1 MLESESVI
9 HRGNMDESDG
19 QLTRHVVNDDFDALI
34 EREWLVT
41 NGLGG
46 YASGTIAGAAT
57 RRYHGLL
64 IAAHPAPLGRIA
76 LLSHLGEQFI
86 TSQLTHS
93 AGIVERLNQA
103 IPVDD
108 LQVLED
114 FRLEWGLPVWR
125 YSIDG
130 HLVEKRISMPHAQNT
145 VMVNYRVLEG
155 PGPIQLR
162 LRPAVHFRGHDDPV
176 STPTPGKYIMTT
188 SSGRHELINPS
199 LGFPPLR
206 LHLQGHAAGFALD
219 ETELPDVLYRIEAS
233 RGYDNVGRMWSPGY
247 FEAELRQGEDVSLI
261 ASTESW
267 DRIHALPVHEA
278 LGIEVERRR
287 RLIATAAPSA
297 RQGGPAELVLAA
309 DQFIIAPASRVED
322 TARAEAAGE
331 QARTIIAGYH
341 WFTDW
346 GRDSM
351 ISLEGLTLVTGRH
364 AEAGY
369 ILRTFL
375 SHVRDGLIPNFFP
388 DRGTEGVYHTA
399 DATLWYFHAF
409 SRYMA
414 VTGDRTALR
423 DYLPVLN
430 DIIAHH
436 RNGTRFGIRMDP
448 QDGLLIQGAEG
459 YQLTWMDAKVDG
471 WVVTPRRGKAVEI
484 NALWYN
490 ALRLLQQWREESG
503 EDAREIAT
511 IADQARAS
519 FNSRFWCEAQQGLF
533 DVIDGEHGND
543 PACRPNQIFSIS
555 LPNPILD
562 SSRWETVVQ
571 TVQERL
577 LTPYGLR
584 TLAPGHADYKP
595 QYYGDLRSRDAA
607 YHQGTV
613 WAWLIGPFV
622 DAWRRV
628 YPHRIHECAQL
639 LTGFDSHLSE
649 ACIGTISE
657 VFDAEAPYL
666 PRGCAAQAWSVAE
679 VLRVSTLIS
688 TSQERD

>member
-1 MLESESVI
+1 MMKTDRTER
-9 HRGNMDESDG
+9 HRNSDVWDG
-19 QLTRHVVNDDFDALI
+19 QLTRHVVNDGFDALI

-64 IAAHPAPLGRIA
+64 IAAHPAPLGRLV
-76 LLSHLGEQFI
+76 LLSHLGEQYLTPKAIHSIGFI
-86 TSQLTHS
+86 
-93 AGIVERLNQA
+93 ERLNQSMP
-103 IPVDD
+103 IDD
-108 LQVLED
+108 LQVLD
-114 FRLEWGLPVWR
+114 GFRLEWGLPVWQ

-130 HLVEKRISMPHAQNT
+130 HVIEKRLSMPHGQNT
-145 VMVNYRVLEG
+145 VMVNYRLIEG
-155 PGPIQLR
+155 QGPVELR

-176 STPTPGKYIMTT
+176 STPTLGEYVMTT
-188 SSGRHELINPS
+188 SGGRYELVNHS
-199 LGFPPLR
+199 LDFPPLR
-206 LHLQGHAAGFALD
+206 LQLEGHASGFALD

-247 FEAELRQGEDVSLI
+247 FEARLTQDEDVSLI

-267 DRIHALPVHEA
+267 DRLQALSVHEA
-278 LGIEVERRR
+278 LSIEVERRR
-287 RLIATAAPSA
+287 RLIETADPAA
-297 RQGGPAELVLAA
+297 RRGVPAELVLAA

-322 TARAEAAGE
+322 SARAEAAGE

-351 ISLEGLTLVTGRH
+351 ISLEGLTLVTGRY

-375 SHVRDGLIPNFFP
+375 GHVRDGLIPNFFP

-399 DATLWYFHAF
+399 DATLWYFHAL

-414 VTGDRTALR
+414 VTGDRTVLR
-423 DYLPVLN
+423 GYLPVLN
-430 DIIAHH
+430 EIISHH

-490 ALRLLQQWREESG
+490 ALRLLQQWRQESG
-503 EDAREIAT
+503 EDEREITT
-511 IADQARAS
+511 IADRVQAS
-519 FNSRFWCEAQQGLF
+519 FNARFWCDSEQGLY
-533 DVIDGEHGND
+533 DVIDGERGND
-543 PACRPNQIFSIS
+543 SACRPNQIFSIS
-555 LPNPILD
+555 LPNPVLD
-562 SSRWETVVQ
+562 PSRWEIVLR

-584 TLAPGHADYKP
+584 SLAPGHPDYKP

-628 YPHRIHECAQL
+628 YPHRVHECSEL

-688 TSQERD
+688 SSQERD

>member
-1 MLESESVI
+1 MRQSLESAINPDTPALGEHVI
-9 HRGNMDESDG
+9 
-19 QLTRHVVNDDFDALI
+19 RHIVNEDFDSLV

-46 YASGTIAGAAT
+46 YASGTIAGATT

-64 IAAHPAPLGRIA
+64 IAAHPAPLGRMV
-76 LLSHLGEQFI
+76 LFSHLGEQFV
-86 TSQLTHS
+86 SSRSSHS
-93 AGIVERLNQA
+93 IGVVERVNETLTLDN
-103 IPVDD
+103 
-108 LQVLED
+108 LKVLDE

-125 YSIDG
+125 FSIDG
-130 HLVEKRISMPHAQNT
+130 HVIEKRIFMPHAQNS
-145 VMVNYRVLEG
+145 VIIHYRMIEG
-155 PGPIQLR
+155 TGPIQLR

-176 STPTPGKYIMTT
+176 STPSPNPYVMTA
-188 SSGRHELINPS
+188 SAGRYELMNDS
-199 LGFPPLR
+199 TTFPTLR
-206 LHLQGHAAGFALD
+206 LRMEGDATGFTLD
-219 ETELPDVLYRIEAS
+219 EAELPDVLYRIEAS
-233 RGYDNVGRMWSPGY
+233 RGYDNVGRMWTPGY
-247 FEAELRQGEDVSLI
+247 FEATLSAGQDVSLT

-267 DRIHALPVHEA
+267 ERIHALPCHEA
-278 LGIEVERRR
+278 LATEVERRR
-287 RLIATAAPSA
+287 RLIEIAAPSA
-297 RQGGPAELVLAA
+297 RFGVTAELVLAA
-309 DQFIIAPASRVED
+309 DQFIISPASRVED
-322 TARAEAAGE
+322 RARAEAAGE
-331 QARTIIAGYH
+331 EARTIIAGYH

-364 AEAGY
+364 AEAGS

-399 DATLWYFHAF
+399 DATLWYFHALG
-409 SRYMA
+409 RYVD
-414 VTGDRTALR
+414 VTGDRSVLR
-423 DYLPVLN
+423 GYLPVLN
-430 DIIAHH
+430 DIITHH

-448 QDGLLIQGAEG
+448 QDGLLVQGAEG

-490 ALRLLQQWREESG
+490 ALRLLQEWRKEMG
-503 EDAREIAT
+503 EDDDEMRDM
-511 IADQARAS
+511 ADRVYSS
-519 FNSRFWCEAQQGLF
+519 FNGRFWCDVESGLY
-533 DVIDGEHGND
+533 DVIDGQRGND
-543 PACRPNQIFSIS
+543 SACRPNQIFSIS
-555 LPNPILD
+555 LPHPVLV
-562 SSRWETVVQ
+562 REKWETVLK
-571 TVQERL
+571 TVEERL

-584 TLAPGHADYKP
+584 SLAPGHPDYKP

-622 DAWRRV
+622 DAWLRV
-628 YPHRIHECAQL
+628 YPDRVEECRML
-639 LTGFDSHLSE
+639 ITGFDSHLSE

-657 VFDAEAPYL
+657 VFDAEAPYT

-679 VLRVSTLIS
+679 VLRVSTLLS
-688 TSQERD
+688 GTQERA